1 MFSVSTLVQKRRSN
15 LYFKFHISIYQ
26 RKQNGT
32 LSTRIQMVK
41 FSMLVM
47 MTKSK
52 TILNER
58 RLQWRMKGNCGKV
71 IPKRFYHIF
80 AFICVCF
87 VFFVFSFFSFGI
99 APLIFSSMS
108 KQIDLFEQYQISCYK
123 VNTFTKII
131 KYLNFFCSFATLIA
145 GLFIAVSYIA
155 FEIVFI
161 NG

>member
-1 MFSVSTLVQKRRSN
+1 M
-15 LYFKFHISIYQ
+15 
-26 RKQNGT
+26 
-32 LSTRIQMVK
+32 STRIQMVK

-131 KYLNFFCSFATLIA
+131 KYLNFFCPFATLIA